1 MDCVRA
7 GPPKAADAEL
17 LAELLSQRASQ
28 RFAGARSGRPSPQ
41 LVS

>member
-7 GPPKAADAEL
+7 GPPKAAD
-17 LAELLSQRASQ
+17 AELLSQRASQ

-41 LVS
+41 LGS